1 MQAVNY
7 MRNNFHF
14 EYFVCYAIMI
24 ATKERRSMKTDY
36 SDIELLKNADWIG
49 IDRRFCRSVVMFHYK
64 FHCENTEITDAKMII
79 ACSGS
84 YRILI
89 NHRPVNGNTI
99 EINFETSGVQA
110 FKYDVADFL
119 KSENALSVQVAGKM
133 KLSETTAA
141 LDKYALIAVIAVTYA
156 DTGAGSTE
164 EPPANLW
171 TAQRRCRSLWQR
183 ALRI

>member
-1 MQAVNY
+1 
-7 MRNNFHF
+7 
-14 EYFVCYAIMI
+14 
-24 ATKERRSMKTDY
+24 MKTDY

-64 FHCENTEITDAKMII
+64 FHCESTEITDAKMII

-89 NHRPVNGNTI
+89 NHRPVNGNTL